1 MHSHNDKLPEGHKPE
16 EVDASQGYE
25 QTDIGVK
32 GIVVFLVGLA
42 CLVAVTGI
50 LCYGI
55 GSAINGKLDRDD
67 GPNSKWVKSEDAS
80 IRQLGNLPTSP
91 ELQGKVHELT
101 QSFPTPRVQLD
112 DGNED
117 VMELHEREDLLLNNY
132 SWVDQ
137 SRGTV
142 RIPIERAM
150 ELVAEQGRIKVAAPA
165 QHAPLM
171 AGDSEPKVIA
181 PLTNGFARTAYEQ
194 VQARV
199 AAVQTARPE
208 AK

>member
-1 MHSHNDKLPEGHKPE
+1 MPAQVIL
-16 EVDASQGYE
+16 
-25 QTDIGVK
+25 
-32 GIVVFLVGLA
+32 
-42 CLVAVTGI
+42 AVTGV

-91 ELQGKVHELT
+91 ELQGKVLELT
-101 QSFPTPRVQLD
+101 KSFPTPRVQLD

-150 ELVAEQGRIKVAAPA
+150 ELVAEQNRIRVMPPA

-171 AGDSEPKVIA
+171 AGDSEPKVTL

-194 VQARV
+194 EQARL
-199 AAVQTARPE
+199 AAAQAGQPE
-208 AK
+208 PK